1 KARPT
6 QEVLVWGVRIR
17 DRLLRLATTT
27 VQDFRDLHRRA
38 TLHRKEATGRLLQFQ
53 ESTQEPYLP
62 GLVAGA
68 LHREHLKLS
77 QDRLLQLT
85 KPKRDRPSQER
96 SPRSAGDRFR
106 PDGECPFH
114 PQFQILLTT

>member
-1 KARPT
+1 NNASPT
-6 QEVLVWGVRIR
+6 QKVRVWGVRLR
-17 DRLLRLATTT
+17 GLLLRLATTT

-85 KPKRDRPSQER
+85 KQTKDLRGQER
-96 SPRSAGDRFR
+96 SPRCAGERFR
-106 PDGECPFH
+106 PDGE
-114 PQFQILLTT
+114 